1 METETLR
8 LRDSYVNS
16 LSRSL
21 TSGLALKNV
30 PGLLRHIIEGDM
42 WQERMV
48 TQTGEVVTY
57 RRFVDFVTAPM
68 PKGLQTTVNLLI
80 DICQT
85 YGDMQAVGMI
95 AQAEGG
101 KQGNPTGANQWSGN
115 SNNITVSTGDTP
127 DRGTSVSYT
136 MRRLA
141 KTAPEIHERV
151 VAGELSPNAAAIEAG
166 FRVRKMQIPADPEAA
181 GRYFAG
187 RVDREWMEAMLDA
200 FYSNI
205 DA

>member
-1 METETLR
+1 
-8 LRDSYVNS
+8 
-16 LSRSL
+16 
-21 TSGLALKNV
+21 
-30 PGLLRHIIEGDM
+30 M

-48 TQTGEVVTY
+48 SQTGEVVTY

-85 YGDMQAVGMI
+85 YGDMAAVALL

-101 KQGNPTGANQWSGN
+101 KVGAPVGNDNAAKTNVDNINNCFGA
-115 SNNITVSTGDTP
+115 TGD
-127 DRGTSVSYT
+127 GTSVSYT

-166 FRVRKMQIPADPEAA
+166 FRVRKMQIPAEPEAA
-181 GRYFAG
+181 GKYFSG
-187 RVDREWMEAMLDA
+187 RVNREWMEAMLDA
-200 FYSNI
+200 FYQHI